1 MKQPPPHFI
10 ECFAPED
17 EPDVPGIKYR
27 LIPFDKIAMS
37 TSSLYRVKG
46 LLPEQGTGVIW
57 GAYGAFKSFWL
68 TDASLHVAL
77 DWRYRGRA
85 VKQGPVVYCSF
96 EGEDGFA
103 KRKEAFVQA
112 HMKEEQGPVPFYLQ
126 PLTLDLINEN
136 QQLIDD
142 IGAQCPNPAI
152 VNFDTMARSLSG
164 DESSNKDVGEYFRAA
179 DAIRQAF
186 KCTVPIVH
194 HSGYDKTHSRGA
206 TVLPSNADFEIK
218 IEVGHPNRVTAT
230 VIKQKDGPS
239 GHKIYSR
246 WEEVKIGIDDEGDPI
261 TSCVLYEADASATGT
276 GRTGV
281 RLTNSESIALEA
293 LKETTVAL
301 GEVPPM
307 NNYIPK
313 GIKAVTERGWRTY
326 AYERGISTGEG
337 RAKQQ
342 AFKRGYE
349 GLIAKQMVATWQ
361 GYYWVTS

>member
-1 MKQPPPHFI
+1 MTASNFGQLVELKAAEHEALQKIRF
-10 ECFAPED
+10 
-17 EPDVPGIKYR
+17 R
-27 LIPFDKIAMS
+27 LIPFEEIKAP
-37 TSSLYRVKG
+37 TTTNYRVKG
-46 LLPEQGTGVIW
+46 LFPEQGTGVIW

-68 TDASLHVAL
+68 ADASLHVAL
-77 DWRYRGRA
+77 DWQYRGLA

-112 HMKEEQGPVPFYLQ
+112 HMKEERGPVPFFLQ
-126 PLTLDLINEN
+126 PLTLDLIKEK

-152 VNFDTMARSLSG
+152 VNFDTMARSLCG

-218 IEVGHPNRVTAT
+218 IESEHPNRVTAT

-239 GHKIYSR
+239 GHKIYSQ
-246 WEEVKIGIDDEGDPI
+246 WEEVKIGLDDEGDPI
-261 TSCVLYEADASATGT
+261 TSCVLYEADAGAKPTPGGPRLSANQGT
-276 GRTGV
+276 MLAILKDAMPEGLTQAEWYEQARAAGIGV
-281 RLTNSESIALEA
+281 KRKATLTDCSLA
-293 LKETTVAL
+293 LKEKTLV
-301 GEVPPM
+301 
-307 NNYIPK
+307 
-313 GIKAVTERGWRTY
+313 
-326 AYERGISTGEG
+326 YEFNDVWKLCHGG
-337 RAKQQ
+337 
-342 AFKRGYE
+342 
-349 GLIAKQMVATWQ
+349 
-361 GYYWVTS
+361 